1 VTEMKNLL
9 LAAFAA
15 MSLLAQSQEIVH
27 VKNADVDRVA
37 KMVSTF
43 GATVTSDRVLGVISV
58 KGTPETVQAVVAAI
72 KGLDQPPPPQTPQ
85 PNIELTV
92 YLLFGAA
99 KEAGPDAIPQ
109 DLASTVKQLK
119 SIFPYKSYK
128 VMDTW
133 MTHSRDQQTTESSGT
148 LPGSRIAYTFRVQ
161 PSIVAGS
168 TPRSVRL
175 GNLRLGLRMPIQIPG
190 AADYQ
195 FQDVGLSTDLDAKEG
210 QKTVVGKSNISGS
223 EDALILVVIP
233 KVVE

>member
-1 VTEMKNLL
+1 MKKLM
-9 LAAFAA
+9 LAVFAA
-15 MSLLAQSQEIVH
+15 MSFLAQGQEIVH

-37 KMVSTF
+37 KMVANL
-43 GATVTSDRVLGVISV
+43 GADVTSDRVLGVISV
-58 KGTPETVQAVVAAI
+58 NGTPEAVKAVVAAI
-72 KGLDQPPPPQTPQ
+72 KSLDQAPPPPSPQ
-85 PNIELTV
+85 PNVELTV

-99 KEAGPDAIPQ
+99 KEAGPDAVPQ

-148 LPGSRIAYTFRVQ
+148 LPGSQISYTFRVQ
-161 PSIVAGS
+161 PSIAVGS
-168 TPRSVRL
+168 APRSVRL
-175 GNLRLGLRMPIQIPG
+175 GNLRLGLRMPFAGPG
-190 AADYQ
+190 GGTF
-195 FQDVGLSTDLDAKEG
+195 FQDVGLNTDLDAKEG

-233 KVVE
+233 KVVD

>member
-1 VTEMKNLL
+1 VKKLL

-15 MSLLAQSQEIVH
+15 MSLFAQTTEIVH
-27 VKNADVDRVA
+27 VKNGDVDRIA

-43 GATVTSDRVLGVISV
+43 GAAINSDNSLRVISV

-72 KGLDQPPPPQTPQ
+72 KSLDQPEAPQ

-99 KEAGPDAIPQ
+99 KEAGPDSIPQ

-128 VMDTW
+128 IMDTW
-133 MTHSRDQQTTESSGT
+133 MMRSRDRQTSQTSGT
-148 LPGSRIAYTFRVQ
+148 LPGTQINFQFSVQ
-161 PSIVAGS
+161 PSVVPGPA
-168 TPRSVRL
+168 PRSVHL
-175 GNLRLGLRMPIQIPG
+175 ANLRLGLDIPNESHQSSTHSG
-190 AADYQ
+190 I
-195 FQDVGLSTDLDAKEG
+195 GTDLDAKEG
-210 QKTVVGKSNISGS
+210 QKTVVGKSNISGT

-233 KVVE
+233 KVIE